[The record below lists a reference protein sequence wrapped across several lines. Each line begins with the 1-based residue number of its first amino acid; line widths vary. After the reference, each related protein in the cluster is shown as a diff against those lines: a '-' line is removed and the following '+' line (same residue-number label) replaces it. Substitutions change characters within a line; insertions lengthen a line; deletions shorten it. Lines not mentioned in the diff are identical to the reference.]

1 MKISTK
7 GRYALTIM
15 IHLGRA
21 YKDDNYL
28 SLTEIADRENISLK
42 YLEKIM
48 ISLKKANFFD
58 VQKGK
63 DGGYR
68 LRKSPADITIGSI
81 IRAAEE
87 ELDIVDCVKSTGC
100 PHKDKCDTYPL
111 WKGLSDEINDYL
123 DSKTL
128 KEYI

>member
-7 GRYALTIM
+7 GRYALSIM
-15 IHLGRA
+15 IQLGRA
-21 YKDDNYL
+21 YESDNYL
-28 SLTEIADRENISLK
+28 SLTEISEREKISLK

-48 ISLKKANFFD
+48 ISLKKADFFD

-63 DGGYR
+63 DGGYK
-68 LRKSPADITIGSI
+68 LKADPSDITIGSI

-87 ELDIVDCVKSTGC
+87 DLDVVDCVKGSGC
-100 PHKDKCDTYPL
+100 PNKTHCGTYPL

-128 KEYI
+128 KEYL

>member
-7 GRYALTIM
+7 GRYALTVM
-15 IHLGRA
+15 IHLGRSF
-21 YKDDNYL
+21 YDDHYL
-28 SLTEIADRENISLK
+28 SLTEISEREKISLK

-48 ISLKKANFFD
+48 ISLKKADFFD

-63 DGGYR
+63 DGGYK
-68 LRKSPADITIGSI
+68 LKKSPEGITIGSI

-87 ELDIVDCVKSTGC
+87 ELDIVDCVKSDGC
-100 PHKDKCDTYPL
+100 PNKDKCGTYPL

-123 DSKTL
+123 DGKTL
-128 KEYI
+128 KEFI

>member
-21 YKDDNYL
+21 YDSNKYL
-28 SLTEIADRENISLK
+28 SLTEISERENISLK

-48 ISLKKANFFD
+48 ISLKKGDFFE

-63 DGGYR
+63 DGGY
-68 LRKSPADITIGSI
+68 KIKDNPKNITIGSI

-87 ELDIVDCVKSTGC
+87 ELNVVDCVKDGC
-100 PHKDKCDTYPL
+100 PNKNSCDTYPL

-123 DSKTL
+123 DSKKL
-128 KEYI
+128 SEYL

>member
-15 IHLGRA
+15 IQLGSA
-21 YKDDNYL
+21 YSSGNYL
-28 SLTEIADRENISLK
+28 SLSEISEREHISLK

-48 ISLKKANFFD
+48 ISLKKADFFD

-68 LRKSPADITIGSI
+68 LNRNPKEYTIGSI

-87 ELDIVDCVKSTGC
+87 ELDVVDCVKTGGC
-100 PHKDKCDTYPL
+100 PNKGQCNTYPL

-123 DSKTL
+123 DGKNL
-128 KEYI
+128 DEYL

>member
-7 GRYALTIM
+7 GRYALTVM

-21 YKDDNYL
+21 YSNGQYL
-28 SLTEIADRENISLK
+28 SLTEISDREKISLK

-48 ISLKKANFFD
+48 ISLKKADFFL

-63 DGGYR
+63 EGGYLLKR
-68 LRKSPADITIGSI
+68 DPSEITIGSI

-87 ELDIVDCVKSTGC
+87 DLDVVDCVKGNGC
-100 PHKDKCDTYPL
+100 PNKTRCDTYPL

-128 KEYI
+128 KEYL

>member
-15 IHLGRA
+15 LSIAKG
-21 YKDDNYL
+21 YDKDEY
-28 SLTEIADRENISLK
+28 ISLNKIAEDEQISVK

-48 ISLKKANFFD
+48 TSLKKNNL
-58 VQKGK
+58 VKSTTGK
-63 DGGYR
+63 DGGYK
-68 LRKSPADITIGSI
+68 LNKKPEEYKIGEI

-87 ELDIVDCVKSTGC
+87 NLDVVKCINNPDC
-100 PHKDKCDTYPL
+100 HKKTTCKTYTL
-111 WKGLSDEINDYL
+111 WEGLNNEINDYL

-128 KEYI
+128 KDYL

>member
-21 YKDDNYL
+21 YSDGKYL
-28 SLTEIADRENISLK
+28 SLTEISERENISLK

-48 ISLKKANFFD
+48 ISLKKADFFE

-63 DGGYR
+63 DGGYK
-68 LRKSPADITIGSI
+68 LKQNPDKITIGSI

-87 ELDIVDCVKSTGC
+87 ELSVVDCVKSGDC
-100 PHKDKCDTYPL
+100 PNKTNCDTYPL
-111 WKGLSDEINDYL
+111 WKGLSDEINAYL

-128 KEYI
+128 KQYI

>member
-15 IHLGRA
+15 INLGRA
-21 YKDDNYL
+21 YQDNNYL
-28 SLTEIADRENISLK
+28 SLSEISERENISLK

-48 ISLKKANFFD
+48 VSLKKGNFFI

-63 DGGYR
+63 EGGYK
-68 LRKSPADITIGSI
+68 LKEDPSKLTIGSI

-87 ELDIVDCVKSTGC
+87 ELDIVGCVKKEC
-100 PHKDKCDTYPL
+100 PNKKNCGTYPL

-128 KEYI
+128 KEYL

>member
-7 GRYALTIM
+7 GRYALTVM

-21 YKDDNYL
+21 YSDGHYL
-28 SLTEIADRENISLK
+28 SLTEISERENISLK

-48 ISLKKANFFD
+48 ISLKKAGFFD

-63 DGGYR
+63 DGGYK
-68 LRKSPADITIGSI
+68 LKQNPETIPIGSI

-87 ELDIVDCVKSTGC
+87 ELSVVDCVKGGC
-100 PHKDKCDTYPL
+100 PNKKNCDTYSL
-111 WKGLSDEINDYL
+111 WKGLSDEINLYL
-123 DSKTL
+123 DSKYL
-128 KEYI
+128 GEYL

>member
-21 YKDDNYL
+21 YGNGDYL
-28 SLTEIADRENISLK
+28 SLTEISEREKISLK

-48 ISLKKANFFD
+48 CSLKKRDFFL
-58 VQKGK
+58 VHKGK
-63 DGGYR
+63 DGGYK
-68 LRKSPADITIGSI
+68 LKHDPKNITIGSI

-87 ELDIVDCVKSTGC
+87 ELDIIDCVKKEC
-100 PHKDKCDTYPL
+100 PNKRQCGTYPL
-111 WKGLSDEINDYL
+111 WKGLSDEINEYL

-128 KEYI
+128 KEYL

>member
-7 GRYALTIM
+7 GRYALTVM
-15 IHLGRA
+15 IHLGRS
-21 YKDDNYL
+21 YSDGKYL
-28 SLTEIADRENISLK
+28 SLTEISERENMSLK

-68 LRKSPADITIGSI
+68 LKNDPKDITIGSI
-81 IRAAEE
+81 IRSAEE
-87 ELDIVDCVKSTGC
+87 ELDIVDCIKEGCPNKST
-100 PHKDKCDTYPL
+100 CDTYPL

-123 DSKTL
+123 DHKTL
-128 KEYI
+128 KEYL

>member
-15 IHLGRA
+15 IHLGKA
-21 YKDDNYL
+21 YGEDKYL
-28 SLTEIADRENISLK
+28 SLTEISEREKISLK

-48 ISLKKANFFD
+48 ISLKKADFFD

-63 DGGYR
+63 DGGYK
-68 LRKSPADITIGSI
+68 LKHDPKDITIGSI

-87 ELDIVDCVKSTGC
+87 DLDVVDCVKGNGC
-100 PHKDKCDTYPL
+100 PNKNHCGTYPL

-128 KEYI
+128 KEYL

>member
-7 GRYALTIM
+7 GRYALTVM

-21 YKDDNYL
+21 YDDGKYL
-28 SLTEIADRENISLK
+28 SLTEISERENISLK

-48 ISLKKANFFD
+48 ISLKKGDFFT

-63 DGGYR
+63 DGGYK
-68 LRKSPADITIGSI
+68 LKKDPKEITIGSI

-87 ELDIVDCVKSTGC
+87 ELDIVDCIKNNEC
-100 PHKDKCDTYPL
+100 PHKSKCDTYPL
-111 WKGLSDEINDYL
+111 WKGLSDEINNYLDNRKLSDYL
-123 DSKTL
+123 
-128 KEYI
+128 

>member
-7 GRYALTIM
+7 GRYALSIM
-15 IHLGRA
+15 IQLGRA
-21 YKDDNYL
+21 YESDNYL
-28 SLTEIADRENISLK
+28 SLTEISEREKISLK

-48 ISLKKANFFD
+48 ISLKKADFFD

-63 DGGYR
+63 DGGYK
-68 LRKSPADITIGSI
+68 LKVDPADISIGSI

-87 ELDIVDCVKSTGC
+87 DLDVVDCVKGSGC
-100 PHKDKCDTYPL
+100 PNKTHCGTYPL
-111 WKGLSDEINDYL
+111 WKGLSDEINIYL

-128 KEYI
+128 KEYL

>member
-21 YKDDNYL
+21 YGEDQYL
-28 SLTEIADRENISLK
+28 SLTEISEREKISLK

-58 VQKGK
+58 AQKGK
-63 DGGYR
+63 DGGYK
-68 LRKSPADITIGSI
+68 LKKNPSEITIGSI

-87 ELDIVDCVKSTGC
+87 ELDIVDCVGSGC
-100 PHKDKCDTYPL
+100 PNKKHCGTYPL
-111 WKGLSDEINDYL
+111 WKGLSDEINQYL
-123 DSKTL
+123 DSKSL
-128 KEYI
+128 KEYL